1 MLTDISVIQ
10 GDKKQLKG
18 GNFSTVRINDPQA
31 QETCNYFSKGLVPL
45 EQYSKVVVVRS
56 MEGITMQSKSL

>member
-18 GNFSTVRINDPQA
+18 GNFSTVRINDTQA

-56 MEGITMQSKSL
+56 MEGVTMQSKCL